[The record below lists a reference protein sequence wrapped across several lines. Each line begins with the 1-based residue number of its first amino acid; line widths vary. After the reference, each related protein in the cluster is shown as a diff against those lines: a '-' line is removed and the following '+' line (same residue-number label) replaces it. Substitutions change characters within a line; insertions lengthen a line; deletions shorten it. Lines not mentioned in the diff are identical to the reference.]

1 MHGDFLAISYGNKRG
16 KDGKF
21 QGGNMISVYMLRL
34 SKKIQIINKR
44 EMSKDLYL
52 KYIDISIL
60 DNQYQIINMN
70 KLEIAT
76 TNIDFS
82 EDDLFLLFTNQL
94 NNINNNNNINDGNK
108 NNFIFLVWDLAKNQI
123 IVNQEKLHSL
133 NFPNFTNSSSI
144 YIIIIIIY

>member
-1 MHGDFLAISYGNKRG
+1 
-16 KDGKF
+16 
-21 QGGNMISVYMLRL
+21 MISVYMLIL
-34 SKKIQIINKR
+34 SKKIQIVNKR
-44 EMSKDLYL
+44 GMSNDLYL

-94 NNINNNNNINDGNK
+94 NNINNNNNINDGN
-108 NNFIFLVWDLAKNQI
+108 QI

-133 NFPNFTNSSSI
+133 NFPNFINSYSI